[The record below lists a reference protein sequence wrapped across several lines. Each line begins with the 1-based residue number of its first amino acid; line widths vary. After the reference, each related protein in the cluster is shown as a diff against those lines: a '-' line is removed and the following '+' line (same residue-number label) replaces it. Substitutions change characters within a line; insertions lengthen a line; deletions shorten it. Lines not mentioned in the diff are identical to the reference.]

1 MLLLT
6 AIIAAVIA
14 LDQLTKWLIVTHI
27 GLGESVDLIHGVIR
41 FTYIRNEGAAFG
53 MLANQRWVFM
63 VLSTVAI
70 LGLLVYLYFKRKESR
85 WFTVPLALIV
95 GGGIGNM
102 IDRFVLKY
110 VIDFVDFYLFPAV
123 WGWIFN
129 LADAC
134 VVVGAFMLGFYLI
147 IMLVK
152 ESRKAKVPEPVVAET
167 SPEGSGP
174 ETDLPEPANE
184 EPEDGIPD
192 AESGSEEPEEKTPET
207 DDGSETGPEDPETD
221 DHARD

>member
-6 AIIAAVIA
+6 AIIAVVIA

-27 GLGESVDLIHGVIR
+27 ELGESVDLIHGVIR

-53 MLANQRWVFM
+53 MLADKRWVFM
-63 VLSTVAI
+63 VLSTIAI
-70 LGLLVYLYFKRKESR
+70 LALLVYLYFKRKESK
-85 WFTVPLALIV
+85 WFTVPIALIV

-102 IDRFVLKY
+102 IDRFALKY

-147 IMLVK
+147 ITLVK
-152 ESRKAKVPEPVVAET
+152 EYKNRKGPEVTVNET
-167 SPEGSGP
+167 SPETIGP
-174 ETDLPEPANE
+174 ESAPEPECE
-184 EPEDGIPD
+184 EAPASADPD
-192 AESGSEEPEEKTPET
+192 SP
-207 DDGSETGPEDPETD
+207 GPEASGEPSPDTAPDEDEERHGTE
-221 DHARD
+221 

>member
-6 AIIAAVIA
+6 AIIAVVIA

-27 GLGESVDLIHGVIR
+27 ELGESVDLIHGVIR

-53 MLANQRWVFM
+53 MLADKRWVFM
-63 VLSTVAI
+63 VLSTIAI
-70 LGLLVYLYFKRKESR
+70 LALLVYLYFKRKESK
-85 WFTVPLALIV
+85 WFTVPIALIV

-102 IDRFVLKY
+102 IDRFALKY

-147 IMLVK
+147 ITLVK
-152 ESRKAKVPEPVVAET
+152 EYKNRKGPEVTVNET
-167 SPEGSGP
+167 SPETIGP
-174 ETDLPEPANE
+174 ESAPEPECE
-184 EPEDGIPD
+184 ETPASADPD
-192 AESGSEEPEEKTPET
+192 SP
-207 DDGSETGPEDPETD
+207 GPEASGEPSPDTVPDEDEERHGTE
-221 DHARD
+221 